1 MVSVFQF
8 YRGGETA
15 LYAHSPP
22 KTSGAEDW
30 GAVHCQN
37 QVIVPALHTPNAMC
51 NTVLLVARRSLQT
64 QRSVG

>member
-15 LYAHSPP
+15 LYAHSPS
-22 KTSGAEDW
+22 KTHGAEDW

-37 QVIVPALHTPNAMC
+37 QVGAPVTHT
-51 NTVLLVARRSLQT
+51 LQT
-64 QRSVG
+64 LCETLY